1 MGASPPANE
10 SNDSMPYFSLSAPSI
25 PGDPVGGNGFVIS
38 RAGAV
43 ATLWHGLPE
52 VVARSPDVV
61 ARSPG
66 GYGTVSRRCGTVS
79 RRLWHGLPEVVA
91 RSPGGCGTV
100 SRPCHALD
108 RRSPS
113 PMAPSRQPH
122 LRFRQAWSAI
132 DHEPPRRPR
141 QYQETF
147 GQTGGMVG
155 RPCHNRDRRSPSADV
170 LPPRCGTVSRP
181 CHSPRPHHAIA
192 LNTTSLGNLPSDA

>member
-100 SRPCHALD
+100 SRRLWHGLPTV
-108 RRSPS
+108 P
-113 PMAPSRQPH
+113 
-122 LRFRQAWSAI
+122 
-132 DHEPPRRPR
+132 RPR
-141 QYQETF
+141 PQVSLPDGPLSATSSPFPTGLVRNRPRAAPAPATIPGDLRSDRWHGRETMPQQ
-147 GQTGGMVG
+147 GPQVSLRRCSSAALWHGLPTVPLPASS
-155 RPCHNRDRRSPSADV
+155 PCDR
-170 LPPRCGTVSRP
+170 T
-181 CHSPRPHHAIA
+181 
-192 LNTTSLGNLPSDA
+192 